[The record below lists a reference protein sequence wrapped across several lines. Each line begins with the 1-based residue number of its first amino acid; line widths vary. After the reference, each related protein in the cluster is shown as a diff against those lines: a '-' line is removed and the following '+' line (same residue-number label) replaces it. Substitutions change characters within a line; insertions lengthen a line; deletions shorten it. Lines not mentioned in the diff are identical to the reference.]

1 MFVSEE
7 GLLFVAMATTPLL
20 FSLGLSS
27 LMTYGVNSSSFSA
40 NLQERRQKNREG
52 FPSLFLGKVKL
63 ISIVSPKISL
73 VLFVFVYFHKI
84 AVTNLT
90 YINRFSI
97 SRIPLLKM
105 LVNIIVFITY
115 SHNWKSFQIIYTT

>member
-52 FPSLFLGKVKL
+52 FPSLF
-63 ISIVSPKISL
+63 
-73 VLFVFVYFHKI
+73 H
-84 AVTNLT
+84 T
-90 YINRFSI
+90 
-97 SRIPLLKM
+97 
-105 LVNIIVFITY
+105 IVFLH
-115 SHNWKSFQIIYTT
+115 SLQLIIKKVIHHVCYD